1 MKYEFTE
8 NTLILINWIYKGC
21 RLATGEFLRFIC
33 EFNTPDGTVTYSKD
47 LTEVNEGTEGEDGE
61 FYLVVDSKQ
70 EKILPGRY
78 TFDLLHMLDTGSS
91 VSLVNKESG
100 EIEIVPGASGK
111 QELYS
116 AKQIYSGLP
125 GGTKDYRRLSNLPTV
140 GGEPVVGEIFDNNK
154 LCDEE
159 PAEGSNR
166 FISSGAVYA
175 AMNKRVRVHFPF
187 RGYDTGDCTIIE
199 TEKHII
205 MIDCG
210 EMVENVS
217 GNKSSTDILI
227 EYMVA
232 NKLTK
237 IDYFIVSHFHS
248 DHLGGHQSYKPDGL
262 DKIFSDNRINTATTK
277 CILPHKGIDYSKF
290 LGYSGS
296 TPTAKTLESKV
307 KELCTG
313 ERSYYYPVDNEELS
327 VDDCLLTFHNIGA
340 NYYEAYYAITDGT
353 MNEAYTKTR
362 YNNFSMVVQMRH
374 GNNRFLFTGDIDKAA
389 QELLVDVI
397 DNPDVVKIEHHGLN
411 YSTNDDYLNVIAP
424 KYAVV
429 MEYDVHI
436 DGDTERRETFNKA
449 RLTGTVFSSNLN
461 GNVVIVSQN
470 NTLAATAERGNANE
484 LHYRTLDSA
493 KGLRYNDDLN
503 NITKPGEY
511 FSWDTKLTA
520 TLKNCVIKEGSFKL
534 IVELLSIGQKSGVR
548 QTIIIDGDYDAAV
561 YSRAQSGYNS
571 TTWSPWSCESPLAK
585 AITLSEGTDL
595 NDCLDNVTYR
605 AVDGALAATLKNAPE
620 GLDSKIKVINHALG
634 SADVKQIIITSNSK
648 NQVFYT
654 RYAHRTDSSKNSSW
668 YRFEGFKEIPDVK
681 HFVRV
686 LTAEDDLNNLVEP
699 GVYYHNTSSMPAN
712 AAFSNAA
719 VIEVVESGSAETRV
733 IQRATRYGIA
743 GCTAFRVLYNG
754 KWLDWTYP
762 LVNKNNANSTAA
774 DYVVGEGTSGKWTY
788 RKWASGVA
796 EAWGTVTITLT
807 NDAYEIASGLHCC
820 AGRGTLPADVFTS
833 VKNVLVAPLYSYQ
846 TGASGRV
853 KSDMTFECNMFG
865 LSANLSSMKK
875 SGQYDIN
882 CEIKGTWK

>member
-1 MKYEFTE
+1 MAQITQKISVEVSKPNFFQAIVAKQFD
-8 NTLILINWIYKGC
+8 NDSRFLQVTLINGSEKISVSPTSTVTINAKRNDGTDKSFKGVV
-21 RLATGEFLRFIC
+21 
-33 EFNTPDGTVTYSKD
+33 NDDGTVTVP
-47 LTEVNEGTEGEDGE
+47 LTYWMLELEGRVECDVSVIDTEGSKLTTTN
-61 FYLVVDSKQ
+61 FVVEVERASSNGGDVENA
-70 EKILPGRY
+70 EKYDVLIIQG
-78 TFDLLHMLDTGSS
+78 
-91 VSLVNKESG
+91 
-100 EIEIVPGASGK
+100 
-111 QELYS
+111 
-116 AKQIYSGLP
+116 
-125 GGTKDYRRLSNLPTV
+125 
-140 GGEPVVGEIFDNNK
+140 NK
-154 LCDEE
+154 LEK
-159 PAEGSNR
+159 P
-166 FISSGAVYA
+166 FV
-175 AMNKRVRVHFPF
+175 KVHFPF

-210 EMVENVS
+210 EKVENVS

-248 DHLGGHQSYKPDGL
+248 DHLGAKSSSTPYGL
-262 DKIFSDNRINTATTK
+262 QELFADSRINTAGTK
-277 CILPHKGIDYSKF
+277 FILPHKGIDYSKF

-296 TPTAKTLESKV
+296 TPTAKTLESRV

-340 NYYEAYYAITDGT
+340 NYYEAYYAVTDGT
-353 MNEAYTKTR
+353 MNEATTKTR

-389 QELLVDVI
+389 QEMIVEVI

-424 KYAVV
+424 KYAIV

-484 LHYRTLDSA
+484 LHYRTLDSG
-493 KGLRYNDDLN
+493 KGLSYNDDLN

-511 FSWDTKLTA
+511 FSWGTNLTA
-520 TLKNCVIKEGSFKL
+520 TLKNCVVKEGSFKL
-534 IVELLSIGQKSGVR
+534 VVELLSIGQKSGVR
-548 QTIIIDGDYDAAV
+548 QTIIVDGDYDAAV

-571 TTWSPWSCESPLAK
+571 TTWSPWSCESPFAK
-585 AITLSEGTDL
+585 AITLAENTDL

-620 GLDSKIKVINHALG
+620 GLDSKIKVINHSLG
-634 SADVKQIIITSNSK
+634 SADVKQIIITSNST

-668 YRFEGFKEIPDVK
+668 YRFEGF
-681 HFVRV
+681 
-686 LTAEDDLNNLVEP
+686 
-699 GVYYHNTSSMPAN
+699 
-712 AAFSNAA
+712 
-719 VIEVVESGSAETRV
+719 
-733 IQRATRYGIA
+733 
-743 GCTAFRVLYNG
+743 
-754 KWLDWTYP
+754 
-762 LVNKNNANSTAA
+762 NANSTVA
-774 DYVVGEGTSGKWTY
+774 DYVVEEGTSGKWTY

-820 AGRGTLPADVFTS
+820 AGRGTLPTDIFTS

-875 SGQYDIN
+875 DGAYDIN
-882 CEIKGTWK
+882 CTIKGKWK